1 MSLLD
6 EKALGKRLQNVRK
19 QKGFTQQALCQAA
32 NLSYSTL
39 AKIERGAIKA
49 PSIFTVQSIA
59 EALQITLDELL
70 GVQSGATG
78 RTYRKSQGG
87 VSFVYFD
94 VNDTLV
100 RAAQRGFSI
109 LAEQTGTLPDVIE
122 RIFWHY
128 NDELCRGTMGTE
140 DFNQLLSKRLGAP
153 VDWRQAYLDGA
164 EPIEA
169 VQELLRWA
177 SEQYRVGLLS
187 NGLPGLLS
195 GLREHQLLPDVPYAV
210 IVDSSE
216 VGLTKPDPKI
226 FDLAQQRAGVPANEI
241 LLIDDNRSN
250 LIVAEQQGWHVAV
263 FDGYRADDSAARIRA
278 TLEPATS

>member
-6 EKALGKRLQNVRK
+6 EKALGKRLQHVRK

-59 EALQITLDELL
+59 EALQISLDELL
-70 GVQSGATG
+70 GVQTG
-78 RTYRKSQGG
+78 TTPARAYQKSQSG

-153 VDWRQAYLDGA
+153 VNWRQAYLDGA

-177 SEQYRVGLLS
+177 SERYRVGLLS

-195 GLREHQLLPDVPYAV
+195 GLREQQLLPDVPYAA
-210 IVDSSE
+210 IIDSSE

-226 FDLAQQRAGVPANEI
+226 FDLAQQRAEVPANEI

-250 LIVAEQQGWHVAV
+250 LIVAEQHGWHVAM

-278 TLEPATS
+278 TLEPAS

>member
-1 MSLLD
+1 MSQLD
-6 EKALGKRLQNVRK
+6 EKALGKRLQQVRR

-59 EALQITLDELL
+59 EALHISLDELL
-70 GVQSGATG
+70 GVRTG
-78 RTYRKSQGG
+78 VTSAPQRKSKSG

-109 LAEQTGTLPDVIE
+109 VAEQTGTLPDVIE

-128 NDELCRGTMGTE
+128 NDELCRGTMTTD
-140 DFNQLLSKRLGAP
+140 DFNQILSKRLGAP
-153 VDWRQAYLDGA
+153 VDWYKAYLDGA

-169 VQELLRWA
+169 MQELLTWA
-177 SEQYRVGLLS
+177 SQHYQVGLLS

-195 GLREHQLLPDVPYAV
+195 GLRDHHLLPDVPYTT
-210 IVDSSE
+210 IIYSSD
-216 VGLTKPDPKI
+216 VGLAKPDPAI
-226 FDLAQQRAGVPANEI
+226 YDLAQERAGVPANEI

-250 LIVAEQQGWHVAV
+250 VIVAEQQGWHVAM
-263 FDGYRADDSAARIRA
+263 FDGFRADESAARIRA
-278 TLEPATS
+278 TLEPASD

>member
-6 EKALGKRLQNVRK
+6 EKALGKRLQAVRK

-59 EALQITLDELL
+59 EALQISLDELL
-70 GVQSGATG
+70 GVSSGDGA
-78 RTYRKSQGG
+78 RTYQKSQSG

-140 DFNQLLSKRLGAP
+140 DFNQLLSKRLGGP
-153 VDWRQAYLDGA
+153 VDWRKAYLDGA
-164 EPIEA
+164 EPIEP

-177 SEQYRVGLLS
+177 SEHYRVGLLS

-195 GLREHQLLPDVPYAV
+195 GLREHKLLPDVPYAA
-210 IVDSSE
+210 IIDSSE
-216 VGLTKPDPKI
+216 VGLTKPDIKI

-250 LIVAEQQGWHVAV
+250 LIVAEQQGWHVAM
-263 FDGYRADDSAARIRA
+263 FDGYRSDDSADRIRA
-278 TLEPATS
+278 TLQPAA

>member
-1 MSLLD
+1 VLD
-6 EKALGKRLQNVRK
+6 EKALAKRLQDVRK
-19 QKGFTQQALCQAA
+19 QKGFTQQALCHKA

-59 EALQITLDELL
+59 VALEISLDELV
-70 GVQSGATG
+70 GVPAIQGTG
-78 RTYRKSQGG
+78 QTYRKSQSG

-128 NDELCRGTMGTE
+128 NDELCRGTMSTD

-153 VDWRQAYLDGA
+153 VNWQQAYLDGA
-164 EPIEA
+164 EPIQA
-169 VQELLRWA
+169 VQELLSWA
-177 SEQYRVGLLS
+177 SGQYRVGLLS
-187 NGLPGLLS
+187 NGLPGLLN
-195 GLREHQLLPDVPYAV
+195 GLRERHLLPEVPYTA
-210 IVDSSE
+210 IIDSAE
-216 VGLTKPDPKI
+216 VGLTKPDVKI
-226 FDLAQQRAGVPANEI
+226 YELAQQRAGVSAEEI

-250 LIVAEQQGWHVAV
+250 LIVAEQQGWHVAM

-278 TLEPATS
+278 TLEPAD

>member
-59 EALQITLDELL
+59 EALQISLDELL
-70 GVQSGATG
+70 GVQSGAAKS
-78 RTYRKSQGG
+78 YRKSQGG
-87 VSFVYFD
+87 VSFVFFD

-128 NDELCRGTMGTE
+128 NDELCRGIMSTN
-140 DFNQLLSKRLGAP
+140 DFNQMLSKRLGAQ

-164 EPIEA
+164 EPIQA
-169 VQELLRWA
+169 MQELLTWT
-177 SEQYRVGLLS
+177 SEQYGVGLLS

-195 GLREHQLLPDVPYAV
+195 GLRERHLLPDVAYTAV
-210 IVDSSE
+210 IDSSE

-226 FDLAQQRAGVPANEI
+226 YELAQERAGVPAGEI

-278 TLEPATS
+278 TLEPA

>member
-6 EKALGKRLQNVRK
+6 EKALGKRLQHVRK

-49 PSIFTVQSIA
+49 PSIFTVQNIA
-59 EALQITLDELL
+59 EALQISLDELL
-70 GVQSGATG
+70 GVQTG
-78 RTYRKSQGG
+78 TTPARAYQKSQSG

-177 SEQYRVGLLS
+177 SERYRVGLLS

-195 GLREHQLLPDVPYAV
+195 GLREHQLLPDVPYAA
-210 IVDSSE
+210 IIDSSE

-226 FDLAQQRAGVPANEI
+226 FDLAQQRAEVPANEI

-250 LIVAEQQGWHVAV
+250 LIVAEQHGWHVAM

-278 TLEPATS
+278 TLEPAS

>member
-1 MSLLD
+1 MSVLD

-59 EALQITLDELL
+59 AALQVSLDELL
-70 GVQSGATG
+70 GVQTTAA
-78 RTYRKSQGG
+78 RNYQKSQGG

-109 LAEQTGTLPDVIE
+109 LAEQTGALPDVIE

-128 NDELCRGTMGTE
+128 NDELCRGTMSTD
-140 DFNQLLSKRLGAP
+140 DFNQVLSKRLGAP
-153 VDWRQAYLDGA
+153 VDWHQAYLDGA
-164 EPIEA
+164 EPIQA
-169 VQELLRWA
+169 TQELLQWA
-177 SEQYRVGLLS
+177 NEHYRVGLMS

-195 GLREHQLLPDVPYAV
+195 GLRERHMLPDVPYAA
-210 IVDSSE
+210 IIDSSE
-216 VGLTKPDPKI
+216 VGLAKPDPKI
-226 FDLAQQRAGVPANEI
+226 YDVAQDRAGVPANEI

-278 TLEPATS
+278 TLEPAA

>member
-1 MSLLD
+1 VSLLD

-59 EALQITLDELL
+59 EALQISLDELL
-70 GVQSGATG
+70 GVQSGLAAQA
-78 RTYRKSQGG
+78 YLKSQGG
-87 VSFVYFD
+87 VSFIYFD
-94 VNDTLV
+94 INDTLV

-128 NDELCRGTMGTE
+128 NDELCRGTMSTN
-140 DFNQLLSKRLGAP
+140 DFNQILSKRLGAP
-153 VDWRQAYLDGA
+153 VDWKQAYLDGA
-164 EPIEA
+164 EPIQA
-169 VQELLRWA
+169 IQELLVWA
-177 SEQYRVGLLS
+177 SERYRVGLLS

-195 GLREHQLLPDVPYAV
+195 GLRERQLLPDVSYAA
-210 IVDSSE
+210 IIDSSE
-216 VGLTKPDPKI
+216 VGLAKPDPKI
-226 FDLAQQRAGVPANEI
+226 YELAQTRAGVPAEEI

-250 LIVAEQQGWHVAV
+250 LIVAEQQGWHVAM
-263 FDGYRADDSAARIRA
+263 FDGYRSDDSAARIRA
-278 TLEPATS
+278 TLEPANN

>member
-1 MSLLD
+1 MSALD

-59 EALQITLDELL
+59 EALHISLDELL
-70 GVQSGATG
+70 GVKSGVSKVV
-78 RTYRKSQGG
+78 RKSQGG

-109 LAEQTGTLPDVIE
+109 IAEQTGVLPDIIE
-122 RIFWHY
+122 RLFWHY
-128 NDELCRGTMGTE
+128 NEDLDRGVMSLD
-140 DFNQLLSKRLGAP
+140 DFNLVLSKRLDAQ
-153 VDWRQAYLDGA
+153 VDWKKAYLEGA
-164 EPIEA
+164 EPILA
-169 VQELLRWA
+169 MQELLLWA
-177 SEQYRVGLLS
+177 NQHYHVGLLTNS
-187 NGLPGLLS
+187 LPSLINGLIETGA
-195 GLREHQLLPDVPYAV
+195 LPDIPYAA

-216 VGLTKPDPKI
+216 LGMTKPHPDIYKV
-226 FDLAQQRAGVPANEI
+226 ATTRTGVEAHEI
-241 LLIDDNRSN
+241 LLVDDNRSN
-250 LIVAEQQGWHVAV
+250 LIVAEKQGWHVAM

-278 TLEPATS
+278 TLEPAAN

>member
-6 EKALGKRLQNVRK
+6 EKALGKRLQHVRK

-49 PSIFTVQSIA
+49 PSIFTVQNIA
-59 EALQITLDELL
+59 EALQISLDELL
-70 GVQSGATG
+70 GVQTG
-78 RTYRKSQGG
+78 TAPARAYQKSQGG

-153 VDWRQAYLDGA
+153 VNWRQAYLDGA

-177 SEQYRVGLLS
+177 SERYRVGLLS

-195 GLREHQLLPDVPYAV
+195 GLREQQLLPDVPYAA
-210 IVDSSE
+210 IIDSSE

-226 FDLAQQRAGVPANEI
+226 FDLAQQRAEVPANEI

-250 LIVAEQQGWHVAV
+250 LIVAEQHGWHVAM

-278 TLEPATS
+278 TLEPAS

>member
-59 EALQITLDELL
+59 EALQISLDELL
-70 GVQSGATG
+70 GVQTGAIG
-78 RTYRKSQGG
+78 QSNRKSQGG
-87 VSFVYFD
+87 VSFIYFD

-128 NDELCRGTMGTE
+128 NDELCRGTMSID
-140 DFNQLLSKRLGAP
+140 DFDQLLSKRLGAP
-153 VDWRQAYLDGA
+153 VNWRQAYLDGA
-164 EPIEA
+164 EPIQ
-169 VQELLRWA
+169 VMQELLTWA
-177 SEQYRVGLLS
+177 SQQYRVGIMS

-195 GLREHQLLPDVPYAV
+195 GLREHHLLPDVPYAA
-210 IVDSSE
+210 IIDSSE
-216 VGLTKPDPKI
+216 IGFAKPDPKI
-226 FDLAQQRAGVPANEI
+226 YELAQERAGVPAGEI

-250 LIVAEQQGWHVAV
+250 LIVAEQQGWHVAM
-263 FDGYRADDSAARIRA
+263 FDGYRADDSTARIRA
-278 TLEPATS
+278 TLEPAAN